1 MSKKEFLKIGVQFQT
16 HVVAPRDYV
25 NVTQQA
31 LDFGVDSV
39 FLWDHLV
46 PFNGKEGDVAWESW
60 SLLGSVAHLFRDRVE
75 SLGVLVAPL
84 SIREPAVIAR
94 SAATIAQLANGS
106 FILGVG
112 AGGFVLDDDLTDAP
126 QVTSSRMKL
135 FVQRLQAL
143 RQEVTRLNE
152 LLGIH
157 VSLWVGGGGERVTI
171 PSALQWADGWSGFGP
186 PTDFERK
193 AQFFSG
199 RDVELSVLLTP
210 MSISNDLDQYFAAGA
225 RHVIRSLRPNSQQSF
240 DLAPISQLLS
250 ERDQFVGS
258 L

>member
-75 SLGVLVAPL
+75 SLGVLVSPL
-84 SIREPAVIAR
+84 SIREPAVLAR
-94 SAATIAQLANGS
+94 SAATIAQLGNGA

-112 AGGFVLDDDLTDAP
+112 AGGFIWDDILTDAP
-126 QVTSSRMKL
+126 QNTASRMKL
-135 FVQRLQAL
+135 FIHRLRIL
-143 RQEVTRLNE
+143 REEVTRMNE
-152 LLGIH
+152 VLGIRI
-157 VSLWVGGGGERVTI
+157 SIWVGGGGERVTI
-171 PSALQWADGWSGFGP
+171 PSALQYADGWSGFGP
-186 PTDFERK
+186 PADFAHK
-193 AQFFSG
+193 AQMFSG
-199 RDVELSVLLTP
+199 RDIELSVLLTP
-210 MSISNDLDQYFAAGA
+210 MSIDNDLDHYFDAGA

-240 DLAPISQLLS
+240 DFAPIIQLLS
-250 ERDQFVGS
+250 ERDQFMGS